1 MAVTM
6 ADIQKLRTM
15 IGADMMDCKNALTE
29 ANGDMEKAIELI
41 RKRRQAIA
49 AKHNDRKASQ

>member
-15 IGADMMDCKNALTE
+15 TGAGMMDCKNALTE

-41 RKRRQAIA
+41 RKRRQAIFT
-49 AKHNDRKASQ
+49 K

>member
-15 IGADMMDCKNALTE
+15 TGAGISLSIIFLKIVDIKITSLFYFF
-29 ANGDMEKAIELI
+29 
-41 RKRRQAIA
+41 
-49 AKHNDRKASQ
+49 